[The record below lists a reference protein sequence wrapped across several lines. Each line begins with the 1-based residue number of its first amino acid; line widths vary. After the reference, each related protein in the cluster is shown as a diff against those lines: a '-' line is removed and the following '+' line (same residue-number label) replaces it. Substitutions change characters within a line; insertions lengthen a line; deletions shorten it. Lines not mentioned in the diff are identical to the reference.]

1 MKDREGFYA
10 EVGGRIRAERERG
23 GVTQQALATQ
33 VTLTRASIANIEKG
47 RQQILL
53 HTLVDI
59 AEALRV
65 DISKLIPPQASAGHE
80 QLEALLRDRP
90 RTQREWVESVV
101 AENAPARGG
110 HRKKGR

>member
-1 MKDREGFYA
+1 MKDRERFYA
-10 EVGGRIRAERERG
+10 EVGGRIRATRETCG
-23 GVTQQALATQ
+23 LTQQALATQ

-59 AEALRV
+59 AEALHV
-65 DISKLIPPQASAGHE
+65 EISRLIPPQESAGDE

-90 RTQREWVESVV
+90 RTQREWIESVV

-110 HRKKGR
+110 QRKKGR